1 MSAAMRFADL
11 VALNIH
17 DIKNRLA
24 LVAARAERRGDT
36 ETVHDVLGVTAE
48 LSRLLACYKAEAGQL
63 QPAIDAYCP
72 QYLVQELVADYTHL
86 ATPKLETDTD
96 RAPSSWYYDENL
108 VRMVLANALQN
119 ALRSARTKVCVSAEE
134 DSDWLEFR
142 IHDDGPGYP
151 DERLQAARGT
161 APMSQDGTGVG
172 LYLAHKVA
180 SLHTNHGLQG
190 EVRLENDGGAVF
202 RLRLPV

>member
-1 MSAAMRFADL
+1 MRFADL

-24 LVAARAERRGDT
+24 MVAARAEGRGDT

-72 QYLVQELVADYTHL
+72 QYLVQELIADYQHL
-86 ATPKLETDTD
+86 TTPKLEIDTD

-119 ALRSARTKVCVSAEE
+119 ALRSARSRVCISAVE
-134 DSDWLEFR
+134 DGDWLEFR

-151 DERLQAARGT
+151 DDRLQTAQAT
-161 APMSQDGTGVG
+161 APMSQEGTGVG

-180 SLHTNHGLQG
+180 DLHTNHGLRG
-190 EVRLENDGGAVF
+190 EVRLENDRGAVF